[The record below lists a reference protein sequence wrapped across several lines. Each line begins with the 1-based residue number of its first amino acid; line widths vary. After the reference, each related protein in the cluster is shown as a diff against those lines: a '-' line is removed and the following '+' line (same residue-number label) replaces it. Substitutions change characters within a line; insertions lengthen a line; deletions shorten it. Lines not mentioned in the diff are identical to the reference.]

1 MQGKGNKSRDTIGIA
16 ILLSALWFSPV
27 QAQDAY
33 YPELEPSGLVTQMGD
48 ANPLRDSEG
57 SDQLKPGEFAWLP
70 ASKVDNGAPV
80 MVVVSI
86 SDQRAYV
93 YRGGERIAISTVSTG
108 KPGHETPTGVFP
120 ILQKK
125 KMHHSTLYDDAPM
138 PFMQRLT
145 WDGVALHAGRI
156 PGHPASHGCVR
167 LPLEFAR
174 GLFDVTRHGQTV
186 VVSED
191 GSVDALVRAGLS
203 EPLSMLVGAASSI
216 RDSVNSVASHIS
228 QDAPSVGSVMD
239 VAYQRSDST
248 SFANEQ

>member
-1 MQGKGNKSRDTIGIA
+1 MQGKTNTSRGTIGVA
-16 ILLSALWFSPV
+16 ILLSALWFSPA
-27 QAQDAY
+27 QAQDT
-33 YPELEPSGLVTQMGD
+33 YPPEWQPSGLPAQLGD
-48 ANPLRDSEG
+48 ANLLRGSEA
-57 SDQLKPGEFAWLP
+57 SDQLKPGEFVWLP
-70 ASKVDNGAPV
+70 AAEEDNGAPV
-80 MVVVSI
+80 LVVVSL

-145 WDGVALHAGRI
+145 WDGVAMHAGRN
-156 PGHPASHGCVR
+156 PGRPASHGCIR

-174 GLFDVTRHGQTV
+174 GLFDVTKHGQTV

-191 GSVDALVRAGLS
+191 DSVDALVRAGLPES
-203 EPLSMLVGAASSI
+203 LLMLAGGTSSI
-216 RDSVNSVASHIS
+216 REIVDN
-228 QDAPSVGSVMD
+228 VGSPVGQQASSDGAAMD
-239 VAYQRSDST
+239 VAYQRST
-248 SFANEQ
+248 AASFTNQQ

>member
-1 MQGKGNKSRDTIGIA
+1 MQAKANKSRGTVGIA
-16 ILLSALWFSPV
+16 ILLSALWFAPV
-27 QAQDAY
+27 QAQDSSAS
-33 YPELEPSGLVTQMGD
+33 ELQPSGLPQQIGD
-48 ANPLRDSEG
+48 ANLLRDNEAI
-57 SDQLKPGEFAWLP
+57 DQLKPGEFVWLP
-70 ASKVDNGAPV
+70 AAKVDNSAPV

-108 KPGHETPTGVFP
+108 KRGHETPTGVFP
-120 ILQKK
+120 ILQKE
-125 KMHHSTLYDDAPM
+125 KMHHSSLYDDAPM

-174 GLFDVTRHGQTV
+174 SLFDVTRSGQTV
-186 VVSED
+186 VVSDD

-203 EPLSMLVGAASSI
+203 QPLSVMVAAASSI
-216 RDSVNSVASHIS
+216 RDIVNNVARPVAQQASSGGSDMDIAYERGNSSTFAS
-228 QDAPSVGSVMD
+228 Q
-239 VAYQRSDST
+239 Q
-248 SFANEQ
+248 

>member
-1 MQGKGNKSRDTIGIA
+1 MQGKANNSRGTIGIA

-27 QAQDAY
+27 QAQDATY
-33 YPELEPSGLVTQMGD
+33 SELKPSGLPAQIGD
-48 ANPLRDSEG
+48 ANLLRGSEA
-57 SDQLKPGEFAWLP
+57 SDQLRPGEFVWLP
-70 ASKVDNGAPV
+70 SAKLDNGAPV

-120 ILQKK
+120 ILQKQK
-125 KMHHSTLYDDAPM
+125 VHHSTLYDDAPM

-203 EPLSMLVGAASSI
+203 EPLLMLVGAASSI
-216 RDSVNSVASHIS
+216 RDIDNSVGSPVA
-228 QDAPSVGSVMD
+228 QDAPTGGSAMD
-239 VAYQRSDST
+239 VAYERSNAAA
-248 SFANEQ
+248 FANEQ